1 MNEKENHATIRTYL
15 AAFVWLVVFT
25 AIELVAVFSHLPH
38 AALITLILGTAIGKA
53 FIIALFF
60 MHLKFERWVVWL
72 LPGVPVVFAL
82 IFMAGII
89 PDIVYGL
96 THLF

>member
-1 MNEKENHATIRTYL
+1 MRTYL
-15 AAFVWLVVFT
+15 AAFAWLVIFT
-25 AIELVAVFSHLPH
+25 VIELAAVFSHLPH
-38 AALITLILGTAIGKA
+38 GTLVTLILGTALGKA
-53 FIIALFF
+53 FVIALFF
-60 MHLKFERWVVWL
+60 MHLKFERWIVWL
-72 LPGVPVVFAL
+72 LPSIPVVFAL